1 MVYYPIG
8 VNVTDHDLTLRSLTE
23 VLQNNVTPY
32 VISLQAKECPG
43 KTSALSTVMRCCR
56 PSPPVSVSRFH
67 CPFSSAGTAWRRTS
81 GRMRFLVPH
90 RVTLTLQEPW
100 PLLLSLFCPHPYHIS
115 FTISDSSGT
124 SQGVLLKP
132 VKF

>member
-43 KTSALSTVMRCCR
+43 KTSALTTMMRCCT
-56 PSPPVSVSRFH
+56 PSPPV
-67 CPFSSAGTAWRRTS
+67 CLP
-81 GRMRFLVPH
+81 
-90 RVTLTLQEPW
+90 
-100 PLLLSLFCPHPYHIS
+100 LSLSFSICGNSVAPHFWRDEVFSASQSNFDFCKSLGHFCLVYFAPTP
-115 FTISDSSGT
+115 TISASLSVIV
-124 SQGVLLKP
+124 QALPKVCC
-132 VKF
+132 